1 MPHHLLV
8 DPLPVLR
15 SLRAQSSTVRGQ
27 LAGAALIA
35 VPALVNPIPLEG
47 AARSVLLVL
56 AVAVGAVGAVVVFG
70 GLFQWVFLPGDTD
83 AGPDDAR
90 PATRDALRAVPHARR
105 VWAVAVVVCAVL
117 AAGAVWVLAVV
128 VTDDWARLPE
138 ALMLALPAVLLG
150 WAVWAA
156 RAMWTRDE
164 DRPDR
169 TSTAG
174 GSA

>member
-1 MPHHLLV
+1 VPHHLLV
-8 DPLPVLR
+8 DPLRVLR

-56 AVAVGAVGAVVVFG
+56 AVAVGAAGAVVVFG
-70 GLFQWVFLPGDTD
+70 GLFQWVFLPG
-83 AGPDDAR
+83 GPTGAAPAEAR

-105 VWAVAVVVCAVL
+105 VWVGAVVVCAVL
-117 AAGAVWVLAVV
+117 TAGAVWALALAVTGGGADHV
-128 VTDDWARLPE
+128 PE
-138 ALMLALPAVLLG
+138 VLMLAFPAVLLG
-150 WAVWAA
+150 WAAWAA

-164 DRPDR
+164 
-169 TSTAG
+169 

>member
-8 DPLPVLR
+8 DPLLRLLR
-15 SLRAQSSTVRGQ
+15 SLRARSSTVRGQ
-27 LAGAALIA
+27 LTGAALIA

-47 AARSVLLVL
+47 AAHSVLQVL

-70 GLFQWVFLPGDTD
+70 GLFQWVFLPREDTG
-83 AGPDDAR
+83 AGADDAR
-90 PATRDALRAVPHARR
+90 PATRDALRAVPHARG
-105 VWAVAVVVCAVL
+105 VWAGAVVVCAVL
-117 AAGAVWVLAVV
+117 TAGAVWVLALV
-128 VTDDWARLPE
+128 VTDDWTHLPE
-138 ALMLALPAVLLG
+138 ALILALPAVLLG

-164 DRPDR
+164 
-169 TSTAG
+169 